1 MHNLLEHDAKVP
13 KLPVPPLSATITK
26 TLAALKP
33 LVTPEE
39 YDAVL
44 QEASTALANPTIS
57 LMQQH
62 LEAASADPNVRC
74 YLNAINGES
83 YPGIYGALRGDTL
96 PRNPYLVLEEDPF
109 AKTISPPNQAQRAA
123 CLINSSLKFMVTMR
137 NGRLKED
144 VTPKSGTPLTM
155 NCYRNL
161 FGTTRVPAYGQLQH
175 AVTIQKYRHIND
187 SRHVLFI
194 CNNQFY
200 ALEVLTECFD
210 TDADCKH
217 RLWFSDAELAEI
229 VQTIIDESTAVD
241 RIVSVKDG
249 VGAITT
255 QTYHLWKALRLE
267 LMRSSPEFLD
277 QIDNALL
284 VVALDTVNSPVTD
297 QEKTMV
303 ISHGTLEL
311 LRGSNI
317 QVGSCTS
324 RWYDKLQLVVTANA
338 VAGVVWELLLMDS
351 TAILRFISD
360 IFTDLIL
367 KLARNINGAENTL
380 FDPAISFVSG
390 RESASKPRPQL
401 LHHTRTPE
409 IQNLVHLSETR
420 LSDLLKQ
427 HEYKTMTIKLDSHLL
442 SKFAILSDSF
452 MQVGFQIAHYALYGV
467 IANTLE
473 PITTRRFRDART
485 DLIAVQNDLVAALVK
500 LFITLADSARK
511 WDAFRACCDAH
522 AAQCRDAM
530 AGRGFERHLGALLQL
545 LKKPEAV
552 ENLNAANPQL
562 EPLPLVAQLNATPLP
577 FLASLLVELLSSPE
591 LLISNCGN
599 PAMHLFGIPP
609 ATDLGFGIGYILHKD
624 KVVVTV
630 SSKFRQTE
638 RFLLTFKAVVGSIKR
653 MLRAKSDVMLEAA
666 DSSSRKAEMK
676 KLRIERELRNV
687 DRLLP
692 SMRHPIEIDVGS
704 AVDLSDRRHLQAKD
718 MGSGSVSG
726 SGSGSRSRS
735 GSGSDKDDDFAYLGG
750 YGYFDVGEVELR
762 SDEISRNESFMNSH
776 SNLGSQLTS
785 HSNSRHQSHLNLHAV
800 AKLLHYEEA
809 KRLVGDRLHERIAE
823 KFSMLLGSPSPT
835 PEVVPRAKNQIGRML
850 D

>member
-1 MHNLLEHDAKVP
+1 MHNLLEHDAHIP
-13 KLPVPPLSATITK
+13 RLPVPPLAETIQK

-39 YDAVL
+39 YDQAL
-44 QEASTALANPTIS
+44 EEASAALTNNTVA
-57 LMQQH
+57 LMQKH
-62 LEAASADPNVRC
+62 LESAATHEHVLC
-74 YLNAINGES
+74 YLNAINGEL

-109 AKTISPPNQAQRAA
+109 AKTINPPNQAQRAA
-123 CLINSSLKFMVTMR
+123 CLINSSLKFIVTMR

-161 FGTTRVPAYGQLQH
+161 FGTTRVPVYGQLLLQH
-175 AVTIQKYRHIND
+175 AVTIQKYRRFD
-187 SRHVLFI
+187 DLRHVVFI

-200 ALEVLTECFD
+200 VLEVLTACD
-210 TDADCKH
+210 DRAASKH
-217 RLWFSDAELAEI
+217 RLWFGDTELAEI
-229 VQTIIDESTAVD
+229 IQAVLDEATAVD
-241 RIVSVKDG
+241 RIASVKNG

-255 QTYHLWKALRLE
+255 QTYHQWKALRLE
-267 LMRSSPEFLD
+267 LSRTSPDFVRC
-277 QIDNALL
+277 IDDALF

-338 VAGVVWELLLMDS
+338 VAGVVWELSSMDS

-380 FDPAISFVSG
+380 FDPAITFVSG
-390 RESASKPRPQL
+390 RDSDRKPHARA
-401 LHHTRTPE
+401 LHHTPTPE

-442 SKFAILSDSF
+442 SKFGILSDSF
-452 MQVGFQIAHYALYGV
+452 MQVGFQIAHYALYGAM
-467 IANTLE
+467 ANTLE

-485 DLIAVQNDLVAALVK
+485 DLIAVQSDAVAALVK
-500 LFITLADSARK
+500 LFITLADTARK
-511 WDAFRACCDAH
+511 WEAFRACCDAH
-522 AAQCRDAM
+522 AGQCRDAM
-530 AGRGFERHLGALLQL
+530 RGKGFERHLGALLHL

-552 ENLNAANPQL
+552 DNLNALNPHL
-562 EPLPLVAQLNATPLP
+562 DLLPPVAQLHAAALP
-577 FLASLLVELLSSPE
+577 FLASPVVECLSSPE

-624 KVVVTV
+624 KVVVTM

-638 RFLLTFKAVVGSIKR
+638 RFLLTFKAVVGGIKH
-653 MLRAKSDVMLEAA
+653 MLRAKSDLMVAAA
-666 DSSSRKAEMK
+666 DSAPRKAELK

-687 DRLLP
+687 DRSLP
-692 SMRHPIEIDVGS
+692 SMRHPIDIDLGS
-704 AVDLSDRRHLQAKD
+704 AVDLSDRRHMQPKD
-718 MGSGSVSG
+718 LSGSASG
-726 SGSGSRSRS
+726 SSSS
-735 GSGSDKDDDFAYLGG
+735 SDENKDDDFAYLGG
-750 YGYFDVGEVELR
+750 YGYFDVGEVDIR
-762 SDEISRNESFMNSH
+762 SDEISRNESYMNSH

-785 HSNSRHQSHLNLHAV
+785 RSNSRHQSLLNLHAV
-800 AKLLHYEEA
+800 AKLLHQEDA

-823 KFSMLLGSPSPT
+823 RFSMLLGSPSPT
-835 PEVVPRAKNQIGRML
+835 PSVEVPAPKPKHQIGRTL
-850 D
+850 G

>member
-1 MHNLLEHDAKVP
+1 MHNLLEHDARLP
-13 KLPVPPLSATITK
+13 KLPVPPLSATISK
-26 TLAALKP
+26 ALAALKP

-39 YDAVL
+39 YDAL
-44 QEASTALANPTIS
+44 LEEASNALTNDS
-57 LMQQH
+57 VKLMQTH
-62 LEAASADPNVRC
+62 LEVASTCPNVQC

-83 YPGIYGALRGDTL
+83 YPGVYGALRGDTL

-109 AKTISPPNQAQRAA
+109 AKTINPPNQAQRAA
-123 CLINSSLKFMVTMR
+123 CLINSSLKFVVTMR

-144 VTPKSGTPLTM
+144 RTPKSGTPLTM

-161 FGTTRVPAYGQLQH
+161 FGTTRVPVYGALQH

-200 ALEVLTECFD
+200 SLDVLTEC
-210 TDADCKH
+210 TAEDADSKH
-217 RLWFSDAELAEI
+217 QLWFGDAELAEI
-229 VQTIIDESTAVD
+229 VQSIIDEATAVD
-241 RIVSVKDG
+241 RIASVKNG

-267 LMRSSPEFLD
+267 LTQSSPDFLR
-277 QIDNALL
+277 QIDNALF
-284 VVALDTVNSPVTD
+284 VVALDTVNSPVSD
-297 QEKTMV
+297 QEKTAV

-380 FDPAISFVSG
+380 FDPAILFVSG
-390 RESASKPRPQL
+390 RDSAPKPGPL
-401 LHHTRTPE
+401 LLRHTSTPE

-442 SKFAILSDSF
+442 SKYAILSDSF
-452 MQVGFQIAHYALYGV
+452 MQVGFQIAHYALYGI

-485 DLIAVQNDLVAALVK
+485 DLLAVQSDLVASLVK
-500 LFITLADSARK
+500 LFITLPDGPRK
-511 WDAFRACCDAH
+511 WESFRACCAAH
-522 AAQCRDAM
+522 TAQCRDAM
-530 AGRGFERHLGALLQL
+530 AGRGFERHLGALLSL
-545 LKKPEAV
+545 LTKQDAV
-552 ENLNAANPQL
+552 DNLNATNSHLP
-562 EPLPLVAQLNATPLP
+562 PLPLVAESHAALLP
-577 FLASLLVELLSSPE
+577 FFLSPAVELLSSPE

-638 RFLLTFKAVVGSIKR
+638 RFLLTFDAVVNGIKR
-653 MLRAKSDVMLEAA
+653 MLRTKSDLSLEAA

-676 KLRIERELRNV
+676 RLRLERELRNV
-687 DRLLP
+687 DRTHP
-692 SMRHPIEIDVGS
+692 SLRHPIDIDVGS
-704 AVDLSDRRHLQAKD
+704 ATDLSARQVLANDAAA
-718 MGSGSVSG
+718 
-726 SGSGSRSRS
+726 GSRSRS
-735 GSGSDKDDDFAYLGG
+735 GSDSNSERDDDFAYLGG
-750 YGYFDVGEVELR
+750 YGYFDVGEVDLR
-762 SDEISRNESFMNSH
+762 GDEISRNESFMNSR
-776 SNLGSQLTS
+776 SSFGSQLTS
-785 HSNSRHQSHLNLHAV
+785 RSNSRQQSHLSLSAMGKQSH
-800 AKLLHYEEA
+800 HEEA

-823 KFSMLLGSPSPT
+823 KFSMQLGSPSPA
-835 PEVVPRAKNQIGRML
+835 PETVRSKDQIGRTL
-850 D
+850 KP